1 MLAGPHTLEWLHS
14 SLLVD
19 HGGVS
24 SLHCSPHCIV
34 GAFRDHLEHSP
45 SVLMS
50 HVMIQKSH
58 TSNSS
63 PNQKATQHRQSK
75 HSLQEL
81 PPPVPTC
88 RGWCGTGA

>member
-1 MLAGPHTLEWLHS
+1 MLAGPDTLEWLHV

-34 GAFRDHLEHSP
+34 GAFRDHLEHSR

-50 HVMIQKSH
+50 HVMTQKYH
-58 TSNSS
+58 TSNSFPQS
-63 PNQKATQHRQSK
+63 ESHTTQAEQAFPSGTATTRTH
-75 HSLQEL
+75 L
-81 PPPVPTC
+81 
-88 RGWCGTGA
+88 